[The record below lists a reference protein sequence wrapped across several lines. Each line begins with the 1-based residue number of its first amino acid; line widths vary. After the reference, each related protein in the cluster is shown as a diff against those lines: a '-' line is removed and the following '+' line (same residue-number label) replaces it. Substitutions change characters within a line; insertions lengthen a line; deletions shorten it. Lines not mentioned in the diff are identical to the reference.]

1 MVYKMNES
9 IIVIQAEATSPNR
22 TNVVFW
28 SHDRGTAKLRM
39 KLVRKNGIPQS
50 LPEGTTVP
58 IRLMFKSATAEGGY
72 GKHDYLATIED
83 PVNGIVSI
91 VLEDNILG
99 YVGTVEGSVYID
111 FPNDRSL
118 DTAGRFTFYIKRSPI
133 DDSTPELEDYY
144 FNGFSQTID
153 KIEKIL
159 ADGKQEIDQKI
170 TESETQIDA
179 KVKDTNDK
187 ITKANQ
193 DVATI
198 NTNIDKT
205 NDRIDQTNQKIA
217 AVLTDVNKYNID
229 KTNDR
234 IDQTN
239 QKIDEVLSGANE
251 FRTDIDTLKI
261 NKADK
266 TFVDAQLA
274 KKATK
279 GEIGLSDLDKN
290 KTQLDE
296 TWIADSLKQQIVGN
310 APIHS
315 EPLNDSVINAHLADK
330 SVYMNTLSLPDATY
344 LPNTLTFES
353 GTPTSTG
360 ITNSTTRGVSTVHTF
375 KKGDTVK
382 AVTSDVEFSVYKRNG
397 TGGFTPVS
405 GGWFTNQT
413 IQEDIEGVI
422 YSRFKDDRNLSDL
435 TQQRL
440 MGNSII
446 IDNDDVAAR
455 KRELK
460 DITQRFFTD
469 FEMGFFGPSG
479 TFTSDD
485 NRVRT
490 PDYITI
496 KADTTI
502 KLADPDNTDYA
513 VLIEGSGHYISGG
526 WSKEPIYF
534 SEETRILVGQRYS
547 DNRVIS
553 ISDFPFF
560 SNNFIRL
567 SDDSLL
573 RLRDLKDVLHVP
585 SNTQTTVFVTLN
597 GDDNNH
603 GMSSTSPLATL
614 QKALDT
620 RASVIYVERGVYYN
634 QSIDADVDKVKI
646 LPLDNDS
653 WDSNE
658 RSPVQKIEFRGS
670 DKLDNSLWETYNS
683 IYRQPYDG
691 NGYFRNVFIDK
702 TSPPET
708 ASSRPSYNAVIWE
721 KTNELENDYKM
732 KPVLTLG
739 ECENEQGTFYY
750 DGSYV
755 YVNPIDINNDFHSI
769 TLNRGLSIKGNSVE
783 LHDVV
788 FNYYMSE
795 PMNLDNIKH
804 LRAQNCEANYSGQTD
819 GFSLDYTN
827 GELTNCLA
835 AKNRNDG
842 FNLHFYGD
850 TVLTN
855 CSGLYNY
862 DDGIS
867 HHEGCTGVIN
877 GGKWIGNGKGGVAP
891 AYGCKVNWNNCLLK
905 GNGYGAYHQHR
916 ENDVNIHN
924 VSSGNLYVD
933 NGVAILNHY
942 AELTSFND
950 TFINNQTKVAGNGVT
965 NVY

>member
-1 MVYKMNES
+1 MAQKTGKV
-9 IIVIQAEATSPNR
+9 IVPTEPASRAMTITGF
-22 TNVVFW
+22 T
-28 SHDRGTAKLRM
+28 
-39 KLVRKNGIPQS
+39 
-50 LPEGTTVP
+50 
-58 IRLMFKSATAEGGY
+58 FKSYDKKAGVLQFEIKNQDGSPTDLIDATVRLFMYIYQGEEKKEFPIFDNQIITESYMQGVVKYPIPDMLLSYEG
-72 GKHDYLATIED
+72 KVD
-83 PVNGIVSI
+83 VN
-91 VLEDNILG
+91 
-99 YVGTVEGSVYID
+99 VYID
-111 FPNDRSL
+111 FPDGSHTDNL
-118 DTAGRFTFYIKRSPI
+118 AFTFNIEKSVI
-133 DDSTPELEDYY
+133 DDNVQLNGEYYFKDFQQLLDGVKQEATDAVNETLAKVEASSTKMQELER
-144 FNGFSQTID
+144 
-153 KIEKIL
+153 
-159 ADGKQEIDQKI
+159 
-170 TESETQIDA
+170 
-179 KVKDTNDK
+179 
-187 ITKANQ
+187 
-193 DVATI
+193 
-198 NTNIDKT
+198 
-205 NDRIDQTNQKIA
+205 RIDEQTEIFNNA
-217 AVLTDVNKYNID
+217 DVYNKAEIED
-229 KTNDR
+229 KL
-234 IDQTN
+234 
-239 QKIDEVLSGANE
+239 EPFAL
-251 FRTDIDTLKI
+251 RTDIDSLSI
-261 NKADK
+261 EKADK

-683 IYRQPYDG
+683 IHRQPYDG

-804 LRAQNCEANYSGQTD
+804 LRAQNCEANYSGQGD

-827 GELTNCLA
+827 GELANCLA

-950 TFINNQTKVAGNGVT
+950 TFINNQTEVAGNGVT

>member
-1 MVYKMNES
+1 MVQ
-9 IIVIQAEATSPNR
+9 IIKSGTIKVPTQPKDFDLKATGLVFKSYDNQVALEF
-22 TNVVFW
+22 NVEKQ
-28 SHDRGTAKLRM
+28 DGTPADLLGANLR
-39 KLVRKNGIPQS
+39 L
-50 LPEGTTVP
+50 
-58 IRLMFKSATAEGGY
+58 LMFIYDEI
-72 GKHDYLATIED
+72 D
-83 PVNGIVSI
+83 
-91 VLEDNILG
+91 
-99 YVGTVEGSVYID
+99 GTVTKE
-111 FPNDRSL
+111 
-118 DTAGRFTFYIKRSPI
+118 PI
-133 DDSTPELEDYY
+133 PFITKNL
-144 FNGFSQTID
+144 
-153 KIEKIL
+153 
-159 ADGKQEIDQKI
+159 I
-170 TESETQIDA
+170 TESFLNGHVVYILPEAMKAYNGMVETYVYIEYSDGSTSDNLGFTFRMQRSKIDGLAQDKADYFITDFQQLLDAVKQKAADAVNETLA
-179 KVKDTNDK
+179 KVEASS
-187 ITKANQ
+187 TKMQ
-193 DVATI
+193 ELEQ
-198 NTNIDKT
+198 
-205 NDRIDQTNQKIA
+205 RIDEQTEIFNNA
-217 AVLTDVNKYNID
+217 DVYNKAEIED
-229 KTNDR
+229 KL
-234 IDQTN
+234 
-239 QKIDEVLSGANE
+239 KPFAL
-251 FRTDIDTLKI
+251 RTDIDSLSI
-261 NKADK
+261 EKADK

>member
-1 MVYKMNES
+1 MVQ
-9 IIVIQAEATSPNR
+9 IIKSGTIKVPTQPKDFDLKATGLVFKSYDNQVALEF
-22 TNVVFW
+22 NVEKQ
-28 SHDRGTAKLRM
+28 DGTPADLLGANLR
-39 KLVRKNGIPQS
+39 L
-50 LPEGTTVP
+50 
-58 IRLMFKSATAEGGY
+58 LMFIYDEI
-72 GKHDYLATIED
+72 D
-83 PVNGIVSI
+83 
-91 VLEDNILG
+91 
-99 YVGTVEGSVYID
+99 GTVTKE
-111 FPNDRSL
+111 
-118 DTAGRFTFYIKRSPI
+118 PI
-133 DDSTPELEDYY
+133 PFITKNL
-144 FNGFSQTID
+144 
-153 KIEKIL
+153 
-159 ADGKQEIDQKI
+159 I
-170 TESETQIDA
+170 TESFLNGHVVYILPEAMKAYNGMVETYVYIEYSDGSTSDNLGFTFRMQRSKIDGLAQDKADYFITDFQQLLDAVKQKAADAVNETLA
-179 KVKDTNDK
+179 KVEASS
-187 ITKANQ
+187 TKMQ
-193 DVATI
+193 ELEQ
-198 NTNIDKT
+198 
-205 NDRIDQTNQKIA
+205 RIDEQTEIFNNA
-217 AVLTDVNKYNID
+217 DVYNKAEIED
-229 KTNDR
+229 KL
-234 IDQTN
+234 
-239 QKIDEVLSGANE
+239 EPFAL
-251 FRTDIDTLKI
+251 RTDIDSLSI
-261 NKADK
+261 EKADK

-397 TGGFTPVS
+397 TGGFTPLS

-732 KPVLTLG
+732 KPVLTLE

-804 LRAQNCEANYSGQTD
+804 LRAQNCEANYSGQGD

-827 GELTNCLA
+827 GELANCLA

-950 TFINNQTKVAGNGVT
+950 TFINNQTEVAGNGVT